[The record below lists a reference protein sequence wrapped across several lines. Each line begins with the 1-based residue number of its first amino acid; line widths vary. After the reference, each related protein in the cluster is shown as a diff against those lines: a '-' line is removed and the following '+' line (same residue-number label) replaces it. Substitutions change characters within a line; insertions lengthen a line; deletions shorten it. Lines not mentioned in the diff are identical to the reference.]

1 MFRDRQEAGRKLG
14 VELEK
19 LQLENPIVLALPR
32 GGVPVAAEV
41 AKALNA
47 PLDLAIVRKV
57 GAPENPELAVAA
69 IVDGDPPD
77 VVLNREAMEA
87 YSLGDDEL
95 RDLVAK
101 ERPEL
106 ERRRMAYRGEHTPLE
121 VGGKTVI
128 VVDDGAATGTTMK
141 VAIRALKRR
150 SPLEIVVALP
160 VAPPETLTDLAGE
173 ADWTV
178 CLSEL
183 AHFRA
188 LSQNYL
194 NFPQLSDDDVIAI
207 CDEAARSRNAKP
219 CLPKVGTGFGSK
231 TCVKPKAHRA
241 NPKDRD
247 AL

>member
-41 AKALNA
+41 ARVLNA

-69 IVDGDPPD
+69 I
-77 VVLNREAMEA
+77 
-87 YSLGDDEL
+87 
-95 RDLVAK
+95 
-101 ERPEL
+101 
-106 ERRRMAYRGEHTPLE
+106 
-121 VGGKTVI
+121 
-128 VVDDGAATGTTMK
+128 
-141 VAIRALKRR
+141 RALKRR
-150 SPLEIVVALP
+150 SALEIVVALP

-178 CLSEL
+178 CLSEPV
-183 AHFRA
+183 HFRA

-207 CDEAARSRNAKP
+207 CDEAARTQNANA
-219 CLPKVGTGFGSK
+219 CRPKV
-231 TCVKPKAHRA
+231 
-241 NPKDRD
+241 
-247 AL
+247 

>member
-1 MFRDRQEAGRKLG
+1 MFRDREEAGRKLG
-14 VELEK
+14 AELEK

-32 GGVPVAAEV
+32 GGVPVAVEI
-41 AKALNA
+41 AKALKA

-57 GAPENPELAVAA
+57 GAPGNPELAAAA

-77 VVLNREAMEA
+77 VVLNRDVVEA

-95 RDLVAK
+95 RVLVAK

-106 ERRRMAYRGEHTPLE
+106 ERRRTAYRGKRAPLE
-121 VGGKTVI
+121 ICGKTVI
-128 VVDDGAATGTTMK
+128 IVDDGAATGTTMK

-150 SPLEIVVALP
+150 SPRQIVVALP
-160 VAPPETLTDLAGE
+160 VASPETLTDLAYE

-178 CLSEL
+178 CLSEP

-194 NFPQLSDDDVIAI
+194 KFPQLSDDDVVSIW
-207 CDEAARSRNAKP
+207 DEAARVQNTGRRGNPRRDGDAAADGDTATAKE
-219 CLPKVGTGFGSK
+219 
-231 TCVKPKAHRA
+231 
-241 NPKDRD
+241 
-247 AL
+247 